1 MTAAA
6 PAPAGT
12 PTLGTPVVDPAAFLL
27 DETVKGMPPGVAPF
41 PIGEIARR
49 RWNLLAED
57 LPLPLAVLKRS
68 ALDHNLDWMAR
79 FVGDAGA
86 VLAPHGKT
94 TMAPGLFR
102 EQVEH
107 GSWAI
112 TVGTIHQAIVARR
125 HGIRRVLLAN
135 QLIGRQ
141 AIRGALDMLRE
152 DPGFELLALVDSL
165 ASVEMLAK
173 AAAAAP
179 VGRPVPVLLEIGYA
193 GGRTGC
199 RDADTALAVAR
210 AVKAA
215 EPYLALRGIEG
226 FEGLVSGRTIDEAAD
241 QVRAFLERM
250 VAMAAATDAGGLFA
264 PGPII
269 LSAGGSA
276 FYDIVVDR
284 FRRAGLDREVLL
296 VSRSGCYITH
306 DSLMYR
312 DFFAAVRGR
321 APLVDRLGPGLQPAL
336 EVWAYVQSRPETG
349 KVVLTMGQRDVGVS
363 GGLPQAMCWYR
374 PGAGGQPAALSG
386 DHVVT
391 GLNDQHCHMTV
402 PADSPL
408 AVGDMVGFGVSH
420 PCVTFDKWQVLPVV
434 DDGYTVVGAYRT
446 FF

>member
-1 MTAAA
+1 MTAAGPSPLE
-6 PAPAGT
+6 PAVG
-12 PTLGTPVVDPAAFLL
+12 DPAAFPL
-27 DETVKGMPPGVAPF
+27 DETVKGMPPGIAPF
-41 PIGEIARR
+41 PIAAIGAKG
-49 RWNLLAED
+49 WNLLAED
-57 LPLPLAVLKRS
+57 MPLPLAVLKRA

-79 FVGDAGA
+79 FVDERGA

-112 TVGTIHQAIVARR
+112 TVGTIHQAVVAYR
-125 HGIRRVLLAN
+125 HGVRRVLLAN

-141 AIRGALDMLRE
+141 AIRGALDLLRA
-152 DPGFELLALVDSL
+152 DPGFDLLALVDSV
-165 ASVEMLAK
+165 ASVELLAR
-173 AAAAAP
+173 AAAADP
-179 VGRPVPVLLEIGYA
+179 IGRPIPLLLEMGYA

-199 RDADTALAVAR
+199 RDTETALAVAS
-210 AVKAA
+210 AVKDAA
-215 EPYLALRGIEG
+215 PYLELRGIEG

-241 QVRAFLERM
+241 QVRLFLEQM
-250 VAMAAATDAGGLFA
+250 VAMAAAAGAGGLFA
-264 PGPII
+264 DGPII

-284 FRRAGLDREVLL
+284 FRRAGLERDVLL

-321 APLVDRLGPGLQPAL
+321 TPQVDQLGTGLQPAL
-336 EVWAYVQSRPETG
+336 EVWAYVQSRPEPG
-349 KVVLTMGQRDVGVS
+349 KVILTMGQRDVGVT
-363 GGLPQAMCWYR
+363 GGLPQAQVWHR
-374 PGAGGQPAALSG
+374 PGAAGSPAPLDG
-386 DHVVT
+386 DHIVT

-402 PADSPL
+402 PAASPL
-408 AVGDMVGFGVSH
+408 QVGDMVGFGVSH

-434 DDGYTVVGAYRT
+434 DDAYTIVGAYRT

>member
-1 MTAAA
+1 MSLVTL
-6 PAPAGT
+6 PAPV
-12 PTLGTPVVDPAAFLL
+12 LGQPVGDPAAFLL
-27 DETVKGMPPGVAPF
+27 DETVKGMPPGVTPF
-41 PIGEIARR
+41 PIGAMGRQG
-49 RWNLLAED
+49 WNVLAED

-107 GSWAI
+107 GAWAI
-112 TVGTIHQAIVARR
+112 TVGTIHQAVVARR

-135 QLIGRQ
+135 QLVGRQ
-141 AIRGALDMLRE
+141 AIRGALDMLRD
-152 DPGFELLALVDSL
+152 DPGFELLVLVDSE
-165 ASVEMLAK
+165 AVVEMLAK

-199 RDADTALAVAR
+199 RDTDAALAVAR

-215 EPYLALRGIEG
+215 EPHLALRGIEG

-241 QVRAFLERM
+241 QVRLFLERM
-250 VAMAAATDAGGLFA
+250 VAMAAQTEAGGLFA
-264 PGPII
+264 DGPII

-312 DFFAAVRGR
+312 EFFAAVRGR
-321 APLVDRLGPGLQPAL
+321 APLVDRIGPGLRPAM

-349 KVVLTMGQRDVGVS
+349 KVVLTMGQRDVGVT
-363 GGLPQAMCWYR
+363 GGLPQAQSWYR
-374 PGAGGQPAALSG
+374 PAAGGAPAPLDP

-402 PADSPL
+402 PATSPL
-408 AVGDMVGFGVSH
+408 AVGDMVCFGVSH

-434 DDGYTVVGAYRT
+434 DDGYSVVGAYRT